1 MSGASLPLPTPVWL
15 CELPSC
21 MRLYTC
27 PHMHAHVYTAAH
39 THGSCT
45 LTTPHTHAHVYTNAH
60 THAHR
65 SVHTPYTTSTCVC
78 TWVWAHYTTHT
89 CTCVHRYTHVH
100 KGLCTLTSHMHAHV
114 YTMLTWVCAHSLH
127 HTSYTPVHR
136 YIHTSI
142 HKGTCNCPHA
152 LYTQT
157 AHPHTST
164 HTHAHHTCAQRH
176 AHDVCTIYAH
186 TSA

>member
-1 MSGASLPLPTPVWL
+1 MEKWEKLFHKLRLFFQAKFFNYVRIITPVFINVTRDN
-15 CELPSC
+15 PR
-21 MRLYTC
+21 MYT
-27 PHMHAHVYTAAH
+27 PKAPLHTQTNTHTYAH
-39 THGSCT
+39 TN
-45 LTTPHTHAHVYTNAH
+45 V
-60 THAHR
+60 
-65 SVHTPYTTSTCVC
+65 
-78 TWVWAHYTTHT
+78 
-89 CTCVHRYTHVH
+89 
-100 KGLCTLTSHMHAHV
+100 HMHAHV

-136 YIHTSI
+136 YIHASI